1 MAHTLVDRARA
12 FITANPDLADVI
24 DFTPVPRRRA
34 RGDGGSDTKQVWFLR
49 VLLTTGVP
57 GLAAHAVGMSRQ
69 SAYRLR
75 SAPGATSFRAAWDV
89 AADIGQAMALEA
101 AMDARN
107 PVTVPRFYRGQ
118 AVGTCTMYASSLV
131 FAALRSL
138 DAMARRTPGEAAK
151 VTR

>member
-1 MAHTLVDRARA
+1 MAQTLLDRARA
-12 FITANPDLADVI
+12 FIAANPELAEAI
-24 DFTPVPRRRA
+24 EFTPVPRRRA
-34 RGDGGSDTKQVWFLR
+34 RGDGWSDAKQAWFLR

-75 SAPGATSFRAAWDV
+75 GAPGATSFSAAWDV
-89 AADIGQAMALEA
+89 AADLGQAMALET
-101 AMDARN
+101 AMDARDA
-107 PVTVPRFYRGQ
+107 VTVPRFYRGQ
-118 AVGTCTMYASSLV
+118 PIGTRTMYKDGLV

-138 DAMARRTPGEAAK
+138 DARARRMPQGAAK